1 MKKVFFMITLSLFGF
16 SAFLIY
22 VNALSSSVLDK
33 VIYLDPGHGGIDSG
47 ATYKNIKEDS
57 INLDYSKKLKEK
69 LEKKGAIVYLT
80 RYDDYDL
87 SISKT
92 NRKKSDII
100 NRVNLINNS
109 DANLFISIHMNSEN
123 SNLWSGIQ
131 VFYDKINSKNEILA
145 NILQNNLKKVSVKKR
160 NAKNIENL
168 LLLKKTEIVGVL
180 IELGF
185 ISNFNDRKV
194 ILSEDYKEKVC
205 DLIVESIE
213 EYFNKY

>member
-22 VNALSSSVLDK
+22 VNALSSSVLNK

-109 DANLFISIHMNSEN
+109 DANLFISIHLNSEN

>member
-1 MKKVFFMITLSLFGF
+1 M
-16 SAFLIY
+16 
-22 VNALSSSVLDK
+22 
-33 VIYLDPGHGGIDSG
+33 
-47 ATYKNIKEDS
+47 
-57 INLDYSKKLKEK
+57 
-69 LEKKGAIVYLT
+69 T

-109 DANLFISIHMNSEN
+109 DANLFISIHLNSEN

>member
-22 VNALSSSVLDK
+22 VNALSSSVLNK

-109 DANLFISIHMNSEN
+109 DANLFISIHLNSEN

-205 DLIVESIE
+205 ALIVESIE